1 MQRFAQ
7 VGEAVAATTKKTEK
21 VRLVADY
28 LNSLPVADAAR
39 AALYLTGRPFP
50 RAEERTLDVGGALLW
65 EVVARLSGADEET
78 GARAYRKHGDAGAA
92 AAELLAQRAPE
103 PPPLSSAD
111 VADAFD
117 EVSRARGPSQKL
129 PRLELL
135 FRRAAAREAKYLIK
149 IITGD
154 LRIGLRESLVEEA
167 MAQAYGVPLAIVRRA
182 TMLTGNIS
190 QVVRLAAE
198 GRLEQASLRPLHP
211 IDFMLASPVETAA
224 EAMEYFREGALVE
237 DKYDGIRA
245 QAHKVG
251 GQVRL
256 FSRTLDDITAQF
268 PELIP
273 ALEALP
279 GSFVLDGEVLAW
291 KEGGALRFQELQKRL
306 GRKEPDAALQ
316 AEVPVALIV
325 FDLLFRGG
333 RLLLDTPLQERRE
346 ELARILEAS
355 SSEHVQLA
363 VAQACRSA
371 SELEQAFEAAL
382 VRGNEGVMAKAPD
395 SVYAPGRRG
404 KQWLKLKRPLATLDV
419 VVTAAE
425 YGHGKR
431 RGLLSDYTFAVR
443 DGERLLNIGKAY
455 SGLTDAE
462 IVEMTDHFKQHVL
475 EDHGFRL
482 IVEPTVVIEVAFN
495 NIQRSRRHASGFA
508 LRFPRIVRLRT
519 DKSVAQLDTLAQ
531 VEELFARQG
540 TRKEREH

>member
-1 MQRFAQ
+1 VQRFAQ

>member
-7 VGEAVAATTKKTEK
+7 VGEAVAATAKKTEK

-28 LNSLPVADAAR
+28 LKSLPLTEAAR

-50 RAEERTLDVGGALLW
+50 RAEERTLDVGGTLLW
-65 EVVARLSGADEET
+65 EVVVRLSGTDEET
-78 GARAYRKHGDAGAA
+78 VARAFRKHGDAGAA
-92 AAELLAQRAPE
+92 AAELLAPRVPD
-103 PPPLSSAD
+103 PPPLSLAD
-111 VADAFD
+111 VADAF
-117 EVSRARGPSQKL
+117 EELSRARGPSQKL
-129 PRLELL
+129 PRLEAL
-135 FRRAAAREAKYLIK
+135 FRRAQAREAKYLIK

-167 MAQAYGVPLAIVRRA
+167 IAAAQQAPLEAVRRA
-182 TMLTGNIS
+182 TMLTGDIS

-198 GRLEQASLRPLHP
+198 GKLEQATFRPFHP

-224 EAMEYFREGALVE
+224 EAMEYFPAGTLVE

-245 QAHKVG
+245 QAHKGG

-268 PELIP
+268 PELVP
-273 ALEALP
+273 ALEGLP
-279 GSFVLDGEVLAW
+279 GSFVLDGEMLAW
-291 KEGGALRFQELQKRL
+291 KEGRPLPFHELQKRL
-306 GRKEPDAALQ
+306 GRKEPDAALL
-316 AEVPVALIV
+316 AEVPAALIA
-325 FDLLFRGG
+325 FDLLFRDG
-333 RLLLDTPLQERRE
+333 RLLLDTPLVERRE
-346 ELARILEAS
+346 ELARVLNAS
-355 SSEHVQLA
+355 SSERVQLA

-371 SELEQAFEAAL
+371 GELEQAFEAAL
-382 VRGNEGVMAKAPD
+382 AHGNEGVVAKAPD
-395 SVYAPGRRG
+395 SLYAPGRRG

-419 VVTAAE
+419 VVTAVE

-462 IVEMTDHFKQHVL
+462 ILEMTDYFKQHVL

-508 LRFPRIVRLRT
+508 LRFPRIVRLRR
-519 DKSVAQLDTLAQ
+519 DKSVEHLDTLAQ

-540 TRKEREH
+540 ARKEREH